1 MKYLKLGEV
10 IGKARKKKGISLR
23 ELSRRTGIS
32 HPYLSQIETGKNDSP
47 SLEFLV
53 KLAEELQLPFA
64 YLLCISSTEMVEL
77 SGFISKD
84 VIDKYRYYIPPFIHN
99 WDSAD
104 SFIEYA
110 LIGEIKERPD
120 YYTYEKIK
128 EIKNFFYGV
137 KSYEKAYEK
146 IINPKPNV
154 RKLLEVLL
162 KEPSTQ
168 TTKKILNNVKPT
180 ISLKEYLFS
189 KNIEITVDDKT
200 LSDEDKLKL
209 VEIANTIFK

>member
-1 MKYLKLGEV
+1 MEHIKLGEV
-10 IGKARKKKGISLR
+10 IGKARKKKGISIR

-53 KLAEELQLPFA
+53 KLADELQLPFA
-64 YLLCISSTEMVEL
+64 YLLCISSTDMVEL
-77 SGFISKD
+77 SGLVSKD
-84 VIDKYRYYIPPFIHN
+84 IIDKYRYYIPPFIHN

-110 LIGEIKERPD
+110 LKGEINERPD
-120 YYTYEKIK
+120 YYTYDKIK

-137 KSYEKAYEK
+137 KSYEKAFEK
-146 IINPKPNV
+146 ATNTRPSARRI
-154 RKLLEVLL
+154 LEAVLN
-162 KEPSTQ
+162 EPSTQ
-168 TTKKILNNVKPT
+168 LKQQMLNNEKPT

-189 KNIEITVDDKT
+189 NNIEITVDDKP

-209 VEIANTIFK
+209 VEIANTIFN